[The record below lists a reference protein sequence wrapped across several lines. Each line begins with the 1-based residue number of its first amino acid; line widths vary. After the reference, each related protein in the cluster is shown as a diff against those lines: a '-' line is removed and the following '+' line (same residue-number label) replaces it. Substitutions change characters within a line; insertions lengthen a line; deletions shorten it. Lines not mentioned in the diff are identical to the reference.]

1 MFRGMKK
8 IHKIFVSAAGA
19 VLSAAMM
26 LMTLGGCADI
36 LNLTPTNTVASANVW
51 QDASLARSAVLGV
64 YNEFYAR
71 YSYGGGDWWG
81 ETFETYSSV
90 MDNDKNW
97 RENVTVCYGSATPS
111 SGTFS
116 NMYKYYYTFVFRA
129 NDVISH
135 IDQVPDMDAE
145 EKARLKAEA
154 KFLRGYAYMVLN
166 ILWRGVP
173 LYLEYLDNPGD
184 ANRPRSSE
192 EQVWNAVIT
201 DFTDC
206 INEPSLPDKYPAGSN
221 DYGRVTK
228 GAAYAFRGQAYQFL
242 AAAADNPDE
251 YLKTAL
257 SDFEK
262 IEKLGYSLY
271 QGAGDNSYSELFKPA
286 NEQCDEIIFSIQC
299 TVQNG
304 MGNPRAILYGS
315 RVTGGSAWNN
325 YLPNPAFVESFENA
339 DGSVFDWEDYFPE
352 WNSMTPQQR
361 SVFFLRDGMTEDE
374 KTRMEAYGADMTKY
388 LDLGN
393 EARILA
399 AYSARDPRLAMSVI
413 TPYATYVGSSAG
425 LEHTYTLRW
434 PYRGSDTAEPF
445 DIRTDTNDKFYYL
458 WRKYVPEGLECTT
471 RWVYEEDILLC
482 RYAEI
487 LLRRAE
493 CLNELGRTD
502 EAVDLVNKVRARA
515 GHVLLDDP
523 QHPATA
529 VEGQEDMRE
538 RIRNEFYWEL
548 GGEDSMYFNE
558 LRWGNW
564 IERKF
569 YDRSSGQTSSA
580 VNTNGLMQIW
590 GETTYNWILLG
601 DYVQVWPIPAKER
614 EMNPSLTQNPGW
626 MD

>member
-257 SDFEK
+257 SDFEE

-361 SVFFLRDGMTEDE
+361 NQFYNSIEKQFLPHMTTEGVPALCDG
-374 KTRMEAYGADMTKY
+374 R
-388 LDLGN
+388 
-393 EARILA
+393 
-399 AYSARDPRLAMSVI
+399 
-413 TPYATYVGSSAG
+413 
-425 LEHTYTLRW
+425 RW
-434 PYRGSDTAEPF
+434 QRQAHIYESP
-445 DIRTDTNDKFYYL
+445 FYYIDYCL
-458 WRKYVPEGLECTT
+458 AQFTALQFLALSVQDYKSAFDKYMKFLNFGGTKPFTQLIEECGLLSPFEEESFKLVADTCRK
-471 RWVYEEDILLC
+471 LLK
-482 RYAEI
+482 
-487 LLRRAE
+487 L
-493 CLNELGRTD
+493 
-502 EAVDLVNKVRARA
+502 
-515 GHVLLDDP
+515 
-523 QHPATA
+523 
-529 VEGQEDMRE
+529 
-538 RIRNEFYWEL
+538 
-548 GGEDSMYFNE
+548 
-558 LRWGNW
+558 
-564 IERKF
+564 
-569 YDRSSGQTSSA
+569 
-580 VNTNGLMQIW
+580 
-590 GETTYNWILLG
+590 
-601 DYVQVWPIPAKER
+601 
-614 EMNPSLTQNPGW
+614 
-626 MD
+626 